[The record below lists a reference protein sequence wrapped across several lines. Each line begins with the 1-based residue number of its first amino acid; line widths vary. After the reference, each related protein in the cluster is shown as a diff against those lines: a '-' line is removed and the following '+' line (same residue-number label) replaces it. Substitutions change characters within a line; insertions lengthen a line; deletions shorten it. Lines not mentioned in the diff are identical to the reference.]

1 MNGRPPWDEPGW
13 LGRRIREF
21 LWQGLSWPY
30 VVAVA
35 FTASAL
41 QTRDPTLITASLGMW
56 SIALGRRLIQ
66 HGIDSWTAA
75 NERPASHQTQLTKE
89 EGSPWTSSA

>member
-13 LGRRIREF
+13 LGHRLREF

-30 VVAVA
+30 VVAIT

-41 QTRDPTLITASLGMW
+41 QTRDPAFITASLGMW
-56 SIALGRRLIQ
+56 SIALGRRVIQ
-66 HGIDSWTAA
+66 RGLDAWTAA
-75 NERPASHQTQLTKE
+75 NERPLGVREDVTR
-89 EGSPWTSSA
+89 